1 MHAFPFFFF
10 FFNMSPA
17 ENKNNKKSH
26 KIFFLLTLFVVKF
39 CEPWQ
44 SAKEIIATPTPREK
58 RSFQK
63 PCIET
68 SYFIC

>member
-1 MHAFPFFFF
+1 MLSLFFLICL
-10 FFNMSPA
+10 PP
-17 ENKNNKKSH
+17 KIKTTKKSH

-44 SAKEIIATPTPREK
+44 SAKETIATPTPREK